1 MLKEKL
7 SFCIINMFI
16 KHTMKELI
24 GLTQIVALSPEIEYK
39 LILIV

>member
-24 GLTQIVALSPEIEYK
+24 GLTQIALSPEIEYK